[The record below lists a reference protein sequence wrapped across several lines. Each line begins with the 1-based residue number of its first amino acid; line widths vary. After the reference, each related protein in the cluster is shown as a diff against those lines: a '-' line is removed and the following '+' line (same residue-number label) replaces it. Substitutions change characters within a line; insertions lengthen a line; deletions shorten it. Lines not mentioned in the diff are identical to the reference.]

1 MLCLCGRK
9 VLSVGS
15 PPVLLD
21 PQPHPLG
28 IYAPDGSKIKARDI
42 VRAGS
47 GHRGWRKHQCS
58 VAEDDALALFK
69 VVE

>member
-1 MLCLCGRK
+1 MLCLCGTR

-21 PQPHPLG
+21 LEPHPLG
-28 IYAPDGSKIKARDI
+28 IYAPDGSKLKARVI
-42 VRAGS
+42 VRAGA
-47 GHRGWRKHQCS
+47 GHRGWRRHQCP